1 MKRIAALACIAILFT
16 GCSSG
21 GDFQEV
27 TENESVSYEDKTE
40 EAYKAY
46 YNVLNDNR
54 DAIVRYEKSLDSD
67 YTFAPANSKQ
77 TALVDITSDGI
88 PELIFISSPGET
100 YVATLDIYSYINES
114 AVRVYHHENMPVQ
127 VAGGCYYQLFQTEKD
142 GPLYFL
148 ESTGDENW
156 SISITR
162 FYLEGKTLTSDMD
175 LIHESKVDYDNNQTI
190 ESYYLDENKLTEDEY
205 NKKISDLQKS
215 IQTVITWNVDYHS
228 PIHLPDFS
236 ILAKHVDDILADL
249 GGEPQ
254 TDAPKQEAPA
264 MEETPAVQEA
274 PASSGYFLIP
284 DSNTRY
290 ISSSELSG
298 YSYDDC
304 QLAINEIYARH
315 GRKFVTPEIQAYFN
329 SQSWYTP
336 TIEAANFD
344 NSMLSEVERAN
355 VETIV
360 AYETAMGWR

>member
-21 GDFQEV
+21 GNFQEV
-27 TENESVSYEDKTE
+27 SDNGSVPYTDKTPD
-40 EAYKAY
+40 AYKAY
-46 YNVLNDNR
+46 YNVLKDNR
-54 DAIVRYEKSLDSD
+54 DAIARYESSLDTD
-67 YTFAPANSKQ
+67 YKFAPANSKQ
-77 TALVDITSDGI
+77 TALVDITSDGV
-88 PELIFISSPGET
+88 PELIFVSSPDKT
-100 YVATLDIYSYINES
+100 YVATLDIYSYINDS
-114 AVRVYHHENMPVQ
+114 AVRIYHHENMPVQ

-142 GPLYFL
+142 GPLYFM

-156 SISITR
+156 SVSITR
-162 FYLEGKTLTSDMD
+162 FYLDGKTLTSDME
-175 LIHESKVDYDNNQTI
+175 LIHESKVDDNGIQNI
-190 ESYYLDENKLTEDEY
+190 ELYYLDDNKLSEEEY
-205 NKKISDLQKS
+205 NKKVANLQKS
-215 IQTVITWNVDYHS
+215 IQTVITWNVNYQT
-228 PIHLPDFS
+228 PIQLPDFK
-236 ILAKHVDDILADL
+236 ILAKHVDEILTEL
-249 GGEPQ
+249 GGDKETVSEKEEPEVIES
-254 TDAPKQEAPA
+254 PSQEAPA
-264 MEETPAVQEA
+264 P
-274 PASSGYFLIP
+274 SGYFLIP

-336 TIEAANFD
+336 TIEAADFD